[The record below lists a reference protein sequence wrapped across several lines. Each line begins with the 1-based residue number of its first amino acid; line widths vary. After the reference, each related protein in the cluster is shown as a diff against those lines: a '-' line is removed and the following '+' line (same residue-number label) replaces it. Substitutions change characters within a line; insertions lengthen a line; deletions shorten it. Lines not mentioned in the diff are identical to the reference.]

1 MAVSNA
7 DLTRL
12 IFLDCIEQGLEIPDG
27 CDIEALYARV
37 GGAPSGTLVVDATRA
52 TAAPQP
58 PVTASTARTR
68 Q

>member
-27 CDIEALYARV
+27 CDIEALYEQGLVARRPERWSLT
-37 GGAPSGTLVVDATRA
+37 PSGQLLLRNLRSLEYCRA
-52 TAAPQP
+52 
-58 PVTASTARTR
+58 
-68 Q
+68 